1 MIGPVKNLL
10 AERLAK
16 VHKLLIS
23 QESHSGIGFA
33 AEHPAVNDSI
43 GMTPEARLATVAPKS
58 PQGAPSPR
66 EGRDFPGTEILRR
79 VGRAASHVGAGPV
92 CEWLIRLWRR
102 SGGVKYR
109 RRCRPTLWWTDLI
122 GRGQGSGMRLRSKI
136 FLACALVVVVLA
148 GVSALSLSAIGH
160 LVSANGEVITR
171 AIPALGLTVS
181 AREALPSLVGLE
193 GRAVVL
199 GDPRYAIAWTNL
211 AERVSEELG
220 RLAQY
225 TLSEAEALHLRE
237 AGAAF
242 EDYRQIVA
250 EEHALLRRGDRARAR
265 RLRDI
270 AARVRAEHVQE
281 SLDALMEATRTRVL
295 AAQAEAARLEAR
307 MWTAVLIALGVAV
320 GIALL
325 GTAIIARRMTR
336 SLDLLSS
343 ATAEVAANAFREPI
357 AVQSRDE
364 IGTLARSF
372 NAMASQLR
380 QIEEAKQEFFATI
393 AHELKSPLASI
404 RGAVDLLHMGGG
416 SGPLTDKQER
426 FITIIGLSSDRLLR
440 LANEIL
446 ELSRLRAGIEVDRKA
461 VDLANLVDL
470 VVEELHP
477 QAEEAGVALECERY
491 GSGFAY
497 LGDEHRLHQL
507 VVNLGANAIRFT
519 PRGGR
524 VVVRVIDAGPEFEL
538 HVEDTGLG
546 IPAEA
551 LASIF
556 EPYRQAHHDRGGTGL
571 GLAIVRGVANA
582 HGGRVTVESHEGK
595 GTRFTVLLPRV

>member
-1 MIGPVKNLL
+1 VDDS
-10 AERLAK
+10 AEVTIA
-16 VHKLLIS
+16 
-23 QESHSGIGFA
+23 
-33 AEHPAVNDSI
+33 
-43 GMTPEARLATVAPKS
+43 PEARLATVAPNA
-58 PQGAPSPR
+58 PQGASSPR
-66 EGRDFPGTEILRR
+66 EDRNFPGSEILRR
-79 VGRAASHVGAGPV
+79 VGLATSRLGAGSV
-92 CEWLIRLWRR
+92 CEWLMRLERR

-109 RRCRPTLWWTDLI
+109 WLCRRTLWWTDSI

-148 GVSALSLSAIGH
+148 GVSALSLSAVGH

-171 AIPALGLTVS
+171 AIPALGLTAS
-181 AREALPSLVGLE
+181 AREALPSLVELE

-199 GDPRYAIAWTNL
+199 GDPRYATAWTVL
-211 AERVSEELG
+211 AARVSEDLG

-225 TLSEAEALHLRE
+225 TLSEAETLHLR
-237 AGAAF
+237 AARGAF
-242 EDYRQIVA
+242 EDYQRIVA
-250 EEHALLRRGDRARAR
+250 EEHELLRRGDRARAQ
-265 RLRDI
+265 RLTDP

-325 GTAIIARRMTR
+325 GAAIIARRMTR

-364 IGTLARSF
+364 IGALARSF

-380 QIEEAKQEFFATI
+380 QVEETKQEFFATI
-393 AHELKSPLASI
+393 AHELKSPLTSI
-404 RGAVDLLHMGGG
+404 RGAVDLLHAGAC
-416 SGPLTDKQER
+416 GPLTDKQAR
-426 FITIIGLSSDRLLR
+426 LTNIIGLSSERLLR

-446 ELSRLRAGIEVDRKA
+446 ELSRLRAGIELDREA
-461 VDLANLVDL
+461 LDLAELVDH

-477 QAEEAGVALECERY
+477 QAEEAGVAMECERY
-491 GSGFAY
+491 GAHFEY
-497 LGDEHRLHQL
+497 LGDQQRLHRL

-524 VVVRVIDAGPEFEL
+524 VVVRIIDAGPEFEL
-538 HVEDTGLG
+538 QVEDTGVG
-546 IPAEA
+546 IPADA
-551 LASIF
+551 LAGVF
-556 EPYRQAHHDRGGTGL
+556 DPYRQAHQGHGGTGL

-595 GTRFTVLLPRV
+595 GSRFTVLLPVAETWPKLPAHVTHPLPSRQC